1 MQNSRELELL
11 NQIKDLQNQLKILKK
26 QKKYGLVWEEKE
38 EKIDKN
44 NLPIFAENTDLRI
57 YESEEKP
64 INLII
69 EWDNF
74 HTLSALQY
82 THFGKIDVIYI
93 DPPYNT
99 GNKDFVYND
108 NYVDKE
114 DTFRHSKWLSFM
126 EKRLKLAR
134 NLLKNDGVIF
144 ISIDDNEFAQL
155 KLLCD
160 EVFGE
165 GNFISNSFVLDNL
178 KWKTNDETIT
188 SVWHRLYIF
197 VKNKEFLTEKNFT
210 KIENIFA
217 EKVENKFK
225 EEDESWFFNSI
236 TFKKT
241 WQSKFREDRP
251 FMYYP
256 ILQKNWLLYSIEVEE
271 FEKIYNKNEKIFDDN
286 FIEYLRKKYF
296 DYEFILPLWSKG
308 EKLRWTSWF
317 NTFLK
322 KINKDIYYDK
332 WIKQKTRPEA
342 QEMLQIYASWTPKN
356 LMYKPEYSNWT
367 DDFKN
372 IVPNENFDFPKP
384 VTLIKDII
392 KFNWNNNI
400 IILDFFAWS
409 GTTGHA
415 VLELNKED
423 GWNRQFI
430 LCSNTEATKEN
441 PEKNICKNITYERNK
456 RVITGYTNAKWE
468 KIEWLGWN
476 LRYYKTEFIAKNPE
490 KSLDDLRYSFM
501 QKCDDLLCIKEDIF
515 TKIEKNDLPE
525 TIKIF
530 KRKNKFLLICY
541 DISHFEK
548 LSKILKIFDK
558 TEKVSVYIFTL
569 KNDIIAEFD
578 NLGTNISI
586 KNIPDEIL
594 ETYKKIF
601 FK

>member
-1 MQNSRELELL
+1 MQNSRELGLL

-44 NLPIFAENTDLRI
+44 NLPIFVENTDLRI
-57 YESEEKP
+57 HENEENP

-160 EVFGE
+160 EVFWNDNLVA
-165 GNFISNSFVLDNL
+165 NFIRNIPDWNNIGKISITHEYLLCYKKWIIDFNIEKDTDDMIDTRLTKRWNSKSVIKFPKWL
-178 KWKTNDETIT
+178 K
-188 SVWHRLYIF
+188 SIF
-197 VKNKEFLTEKNFT
+197 IENKNFSWIIGWKSEPI
-210 KIENIFA
+210 KIIWEMIFEKWYLVNDIELEAEWSMPWVLKELFEWKRVFDKKWQEYTLPYFTSTGVPHLWKVRESWIFRSIQIWNNATNEVNNIFHW
-217 EKVENKFK
+217 EQV
-225 EEDESWFFNSI
+225 FNNP
-236 TFKKT
+236 KT
-241 WQSKFREDRP
+241 LE
-251 FMYYP
+251 MM
-256 ILQKNWLLYSIEVEE
+256 
-271 FEKIYNKNEKIFDDN
+271 
-286 FIEYLRKKYF
+286 
-296 DYEFILPLWSKG
+296 
-308 EKLRWTSWF
+308 
-317 NTFLK
+317 K
-322 KINKDIYYDK
+322 KILKI
-332 WIKQKTRPEA
+332 
-342 QEMLQIYASWTPKN
+342 SS
-356 LMYKPEYSNWT
+356 KPNS
-367 DDFKN
+367 
-372 IVPNENFDFPKP
+372 
-384 VTLIKDII
+384 
-392 KFNWNNNI
+392 

-409 GTTGHA
+409 GTTWHA
-415 VLELNKED
+415 VMELNKED

-476 LRYYKTEFIAKNPE
+476 LRYYKTEFISKNSE

-515 TKIEKNDLPE
+515 TKIEKNDFPE

-530 KRKNKFLLICY
+530 KRKNKFLLVCY

-558 TEKVSVYIFTL
+558 TEKVAVYIFTL